1 MFIEDRALLVQIG
14 QRDERA
20 MGTLYDRYWRLVYSV
35 ALRVCG
41 DVASAQDILQKIF
54 MQIWRSPQSLAPR
67 GSLAGWVSVVS
78 RNRSIDL
85 LRGIK
90 SMDCVDE
97 VVLPSKY
104 DPGSDA
110 VLNLMMEKAQTLMLN
125 LPAVQRQV
133 LEMALFEGKTHAEI
147 ACETGCPLGTT
158 KTRMRSA
165 LSSLRK
171 GMEASS
177 QEVCMII

>member
-1 MFIEDRALLVQIG
+1 LCEGRLWGLISGHHSKPRAIPYLV
-14 QRDERA
+14 R
-20 MGTLYDRYWRLVYSV
+20 
-35 ALRVCG
+35 
-41 DVASAQDILQKIF
+41 SA
-54 MQIWRSPQSLAPR
+54 
-67 GSLAGWVSVVS
+67 LAGWLSVVS

-85 LRGIK
+85 LRGRK
-90 SMDCVDE
+90 SMECVDE

-104 DPGSDA
+104 DPGNDA
-110 VLNLMMEKAQTLMLN
+110 VLHLMIERARTLMLN

-133 LEMALFEGKTHAEI
+133 LEMAFFEGKTQAEI
-147 ACETGCPLGTT
+147 ACEIGCPLGTT

-177 QEVCMII
+177 REVCMIV